1 MSSTY
6 GGIPSIKNRSRLN
19 RVHDFELVPKDYY
32 KEFNVNDLTTSIS
45 KMNLKE
51 EIEKKEKTVE
61 DELAEQMSG
70 LMKKRVRVKKEKDL
84 LPTRFSTRT
93 RQKTKKFD
101 PTDKKT
107 EDTKSET
114 AKKKS
119 EIAKKKSETA
129 KKKSEIA
136 KNEPSKKKTN
146 TTKTKRPLIDETIT
160 SSDQISNK
168 LSTIFESLSNV
179 LYEIHNKKQLNDDGT
194 KRASKKRK

>member
-119 EIAKKKSETA
+119 EIAK
-129 KKKSEIA
+129 
-136 KNEPSKKKTN
+136 NEPSKKKTN

>member
-136 KNEPSKKKTN
+136 KNEQSKKKTN

>member
-19 RVHDFELVPKDYY
+19 RVEDFELVPKDYY
-32 KEFNVNDLTTSIS
+32 KEFNVNDLTNSIS

>member
-1 MSSTY
+1 
-6 GGIPSIKNRSRLN
+6 
-19 RVHDFELVPKDYY
+19 
-32 KEFNVNDLTTSIS
+32 
-45 KMNLKE
+45 
-51 EIEKKEKTVE
+51 
-61 DELAEQMSG
+61 MSG

-119 EIAKKKSETA
+119 EIAKKKSETAKKKSETA